1 MGMLKTKEPTDPTQ
15 ALGWVATA
23 ILIVASAVNG
33 LGFYPWGPLLLV
45 LGGTIWMVIAMI
57 RRDWPLI
64 VTNAVM
70 GTVGLVTVIYTLS
83 R

>member
-15 ALGWVATA
+15 GLGWVATV

-33 LGFYPWGPLLLV
+33 LGFYPWGPLLLI

-70 GTVGLVTVIYTLS
+70 GTVGLMTVIYTLS

>member
-1 MGMLKTKEPTDPTQ
+1 MLEKQTDRTNG
-15 ALGWVATA
+15 LGWTATA

-33 LGFYPWGPLLLV
+33 LGLYPWGPLLLI
-45 LGGTIWMVIAMI
+45 LGGLIWMIVAWQ
-57 RRDWPLI
+57 RDDRPLI

-70 GTVGLVTVIYTLS
+70 GAVGAVTMIYTLM

>member
-1 MGMLKTKEPTDPTQ
+1 MGMMKTNKPTDPTQ

-23 ILIVASAVNG
+23 ILIVASGVNG
-33 LGFYPWGPLLLV
+33 LGYYPWGPLLLV

-70 GTVGLVTVIYTLS
+70 GTVGLATVIYTLS

>member
-1 MGMLKTKEPTDPTQ
+1 MKTNETTDPTQ
-15 ALGWVATA
+15 ALGWAATA
-23 ILIVASAVNG
+23 ILIVASGVNG

-45 LGGTIWMVIAMI
+45 LGGTIWMIIAIM

-70 GTVGLVTVIYTLS
+70 GTVGLVAVIYTLS

>member
-1 MGMLKTKEPTDPTQ
+1 MGMLKTHTEKDNTQ
-15 ALGWVATA
+15 QMGWVATV
-23 ILIVASAVNG
+23 ILIVASGVNG

-45 LGGTIWMVIAMI
+45 LGGTIWMIIAII

-70 GTVGLVTVIYTLS
+70 GTVGLATVIYTVT

>member
-1 MGMLKTKEPTDPTQ
+1 MGMLKTKEPTDTTQ
-15 ALGWVATA
+15 ALGWVATV

-70 GTVGLVTVIYTLS
+70 GTVGLMTVIYTLS